1 MAAAIQGP
9 SVKRIF
15 LLVATNLAILLMLTI
30 VARLFGLDQ
39 WLAANGV
46 SFGALLAF
54 AALFGFGGSFISL
67 LMSKWIAKRSMG
79 VQVIE
84 HPVDPEEVW
93 LLETVRAQSHA
104 VGIGMPEVGI
114 FESPAPNAFATGAK
128 RDSALVAVST
138 GLLRTMRKEE
148 VEAVLAHEVSH
159 IANGDMV
166 TLTLIQG
173 VLNTFV
179 ILLARV
185 IGGAIDRVLS
195 RGENEEGGMGY
206 FVAVMISELLL
217 GVLAGVIVM
226 AFSRYREFRAD
237 RGGARLAG
245 THQMICALESLQRSH
260 REQLPAPQ
268 LSAFGVDGSVGA
280 GIKRLFMSHPPIE
293 ERIAALRAGAS
304 LTYSTSNADIRR
316 A

>member
-9 SVKRIF
+9 FMKRIF

-30 VARLFGLDQ
+30 VARLLGLDQ
-39 WLAANGV
+39 WLAASGG
-46 SFGALLAF
+46 SFGVLLGF

-84 HPVDPEEVW
+84 HPTDPEEAW
-93 LLETVRAQSHA
+93 LIETVRAQSHA

-159 IANGDMV
+159 VANGDMV

-185 IGGAIDRVLS
+185 IGGAVDRVLS

-206 FVAVMISELLL
+206 FVAVMVSELLL
-217 GVLAGVIVM
+217 GVLASIIVM

-245 THQMICALESLQRSH
+245 TPQMIGALESLRRSH
-260 REQLPAPQ
+260 REPLPAPQ
-268 LSAFGVDGSVGA
+268 LSAFGIDGAVGA

-293 ERIAALRAGAS
+293 ERIAALRAEAPLNYPNS
-304 LTYSTSNADIRR
+304 SSDFRR